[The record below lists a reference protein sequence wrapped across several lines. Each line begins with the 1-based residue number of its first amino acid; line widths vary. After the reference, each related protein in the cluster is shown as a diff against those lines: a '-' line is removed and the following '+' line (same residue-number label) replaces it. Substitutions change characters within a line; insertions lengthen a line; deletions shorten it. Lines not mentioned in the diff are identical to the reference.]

1 MNFDA
6 ITLSAVR
13 DEIRARALG
22 GRVQRVV
29 APAPDRIALE
39 IYANGATHQLLVHA
53 AHQRARVHFVDDR
66 PPAGTDPPG
75 PLLLLLRKW
84 VRNGRLVD
92 VDQLPYERVLNLTV
106 QSKPRGE
113 VEATRHVL
121 VVEIIGRQSNVMLL
135 DAAGRIRD
143 ALRRRPGEGGRRRIW
158 PGEQYRAPPPVA
170 QPSPERVEPADLV
183 ARVEPAAPAWRVLV
197 QGVAGVSPTLAREA
211 LARAGLHPESDAQS
225 VDDWGDVLD
234 RLRGFFAAAEHGD
247 WRPCLV
253 AAADG
258 WQAFAP
264 YELTFLDAPC
274 RPIDSISEAI
284 TRFHADELPA
294 RRVDPGAARLAAAI
308 DAAVDRA
315 ERRVASLEAAIPDP
329 AEIDELRSAGELI
342 LAYAHAIE
350 ARAAS
355 LEHEGRE
362 VALDPTKSPAA
373 NAQDYFRRYRDR
385 RTAAR
390 DVPKLLR
397 RARLALAFI
406 RQARDDLQRADSP
419 EIVRALEAELR
430 AAGQLPA
437 TRKRQRPR
445 APGRERW
452 MLHDREVLVGRTAA
466 ENHHITFRDAAPDD
480 WWLHAR
486 GIPGAHVIVR
496 DPGADPDGDL
506 VVAAA
511 SIAAH
516 RSAARDDRSVEV
528 DVTRRRHVR
537 PIRRGGPGQVTYRYE
552 RTLRVMPRAPSEVGV
567 EFA

>member
-29 APAPDRIALE
+29 APTPDRLALE
-39 IYANGATHQLLVHA
+39 IYANGATHHLLIHA
-53 AHQRARVHFVDDR
+53 AHQGARVHFVDNR
-66 PPAGTDPPG
+66 PPAGSDPPD

-84 VRNGRLVD
+84 VRNGRLAD
-92 VDQLPYERVLNLTV
+92 VDQLPYERVLNLTI

-113 VEATRHVL
+113 AEATRHVL

-135 DAAGRIRD
+135 DAAGRIHD
-143 ALRRRPGEGGRRRIW
+143 ALRRHAGDGGRRRIW
-158 PGEQYRAPPPVA
+158 PGEEYRAPPPVA
-170 QPSPERVEPADLV
+170 QPPPDRVRTADLI
-183 ARVEPAAPAWRVLV
+183 ARVDAAAPAWRVVV

-211 LARAGLHPESDAQS
+211 LARAGLDPESDANQ

-234 RLRGFFAAAEHGD
+234 RLREIFAAAEHGD

-274 RPIDSISEAI
+274 QPTDSISEAI
-284 TRFHADELPA
+284 TRFYADDLPS
-294 RRVDPGAARLAAAI
+294 RPVDPGAVRLSAAI
-308 DAAVDRA
+308 DAALDRA
-315 ERRVASLEAAIPDP
+315 ERRVASLDAAIPDP
-329 AEIDELRSAGELI
+329 AEIDELRRAGELI
-342 LAYAHAIE
+342 LTYAHTIE
-350 ARAAS
+350 ARATRF
-355 LEHEGRE
+355 EHEGRE
-362 VALDPTKSPAA
+362 LVLDPTKSPAA
-373 NAQDYFRRYRDR
+373 NAQGYFRRYRDR

-397 RARLALAFI
+397 RARLTLELV
-406 RQARDDLQRADSP
+406 RQARDDLRRAESP
-419 EIVRALEAELR
+419 EVVRALEAELR

-437 TRKRQRPR
+437 TRKRERPR
-445 APGRERW
+445 QPGRERW

-466 ENHHITFRDAAPDD
+466 ENHRISFRDAAPEDL
-480 WWLHAR
+480 WLHAR

-496 DPGADPDGDL
+496 DPGADSADDL
-506 VVAAA
+506 VIAAA
-511 SIAAH
+511 SIAAY

-528 DVTRRRHVR
+528 DVTRRKHVR
-537 PIRRGGPGQVTYRYE
+537 PIRGGGPGQVTYRHE
-552 RTLRVMPRAPSEVGV
+552 RTVRVTPRSPSEAGA
-567 EFA
+567 ESA